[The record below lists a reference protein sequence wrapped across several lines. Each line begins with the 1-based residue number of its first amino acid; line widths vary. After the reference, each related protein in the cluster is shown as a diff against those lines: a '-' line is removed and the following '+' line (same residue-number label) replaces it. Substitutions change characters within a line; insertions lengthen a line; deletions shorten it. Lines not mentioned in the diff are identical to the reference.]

1 MVKKNYTFVLV
12 NIDTEK
18 IDKKYDIKII
28 SNLVVDDDN
37 FIPNNT
43 TKLSELPIEKNSTD
57 IISFL
62 DESKKLHKCDV
73 TMIDF
78 TSHNKVEHNN
88 SYNCYWCRNN
98 IETLPIGCPINYIA
112 NTAIKN
118 YYSEISKDNYTI
130 KENITKHKIV
140 QSDKINIIEKGIYM
154 TDGSFC
160 SFNCIIAFV
169 NDNKKN
175 KLYDNSIM
183 LTTKLYNDINNING
197 TTNKISIIP
206 APHWRLLKEYGG
218 NMSITE
224 FRNSFNKIEFESFG
238 IIKKLPKFNSIGTI
252 YEKKIKF

>member
-1 MVKKNYTFVLV
+1 MVKKSYVFVLH
-12 NIDTEK
+12 IDTEK

-28 SNLVVDDDN
+28 SNIIIDED

-62 DESKKLHKCDV
+62 DESKKLHKCNV

-78 TSHNKVEHNN
+78 TSNKKLEFN
-88 SYNCYWCRNN
+88 SCYNCFWCRNA
-98 IETLPIGCPINYIA
+98 IDTLPLGCPINYVA
-112 NTAIKN
+112 NTAVKK

-130 KENITKHKIV
+130 KENITKHKIIE
-140 QSDKINIIEKGIYM
+140 SEKINIIEKCSYI

-183 LTTKLYNDINNING
+183 LTTKLYNDING
-197 TTNKISIIP
+197 TSKIHITP
-206 APHWRLLKEYGG
+206 APHWRLLNEYGG
-218 NMSITE
+218 NMNITE
-224 FRNSFNKIEFESFG
+224 FRNSFNKIEFENFG
-238 IIKKLPKFNSIGTI
+238 TIKNIPEFNSIGTI